1 MEEETQEKK
10 WQREKKE
17 ENMKIVCALVNALS
31 GIFDRQCS
39 IDDQCLR
46 SCLFVDKLA
55 LTLDIGIAVLSAH
68 IDEDFPLD
76 LISKINKL
84 QETVNGEIKLLMQ
97 YCRSPTYDPDHPYG
111 RMVMNKTSFYQSAEN
126 NDA

>member
-1 MEEETQEKK
+1 MAT
-10 WQREKKE
+10 REKRR
-17 ENMKIVCALVNALS
+17 NIKIVCALVNALS

-55 LTLDIGIAVLSAH
+55 LSLDIGIAVLQAH
-68 IDEDFPLD
+68 IDDDYPLD
-76 LISKINKL
+76 LSNKINKL
-84 QETVNGEIKLLMQ
+84 QETISKEIKLLMQ

-111 RMVMNKTSFYQSAEN
+111 RMVMNKTNFYHSAEN